1 LAAAEN
7 RVSSAFSVVFI
18 SKILPTSAKAMEI
31 TRIHAGRRLKQHET
45 SDIRRKRHI
54 GNFRAWQDHNSYQ
67 KAFTRLLR
75 DLKGEKP
82 ADAAG

>member
-1 LAAAEN
+1 
-7 RVSSAFSVVFI
+7 
-18 SKILPTSAKAMEI
+18 
-31 TRIHAGRRLKQHET
+31 LKQHET